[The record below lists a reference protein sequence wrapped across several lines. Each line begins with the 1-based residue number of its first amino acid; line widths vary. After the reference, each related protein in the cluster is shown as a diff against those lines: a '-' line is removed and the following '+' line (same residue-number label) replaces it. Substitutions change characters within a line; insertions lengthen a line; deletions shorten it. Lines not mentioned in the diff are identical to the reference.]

1 MLTVSLSGSDT
12 DIGAK
17 DDAALVPISG
27 FHTDVDTLLNYKHK
41 TGRATFEAIG
51 RSVLSYAPSSIE
63 TLTTTYDQGQL
74 AFSMIAGHNRFQ
86 ATQMVNYSPY
96 YQFGALPDAT
106 PSSLTETAQSHGD
119 FANSKVS
126 AVVSTTGVDF
136 GRTISRRDTLS
147 FSYNLRRTTFG
158 GENLDLTYQGG
169 GVVFLHRLS
178 RSVALRTGYRY
189 RSSTSTFTQV
199 GSVHNHDLD
208 FGLDYNRAL
217 GSSKRTTL
225 AFSSGSS
232 ATPQDQGGMVFNL
245 IGNAALTRQIGR
257 TWRARLAA
265 NRSVE
270 PLEGFTQSVL
280 TNSGIFDVEGK
291 LNRRVT
297 FSTSVGY
304 SMGTVG
310 VTARDATSYDNWSAT
325 TGLRLMLSR
334 WTALDAQYSA
344 YGHRFEQGVQLAP
357 GVMNALNRQGVRVSF
372 TWLHPVQ
379 Q

>member
-1 MLTVSLSGSDT
+1 VARAICLLLVVSVVAGASAQTQTPTPETTPALETTPGLAPPPAPTPAPAPSPRTSQRREPPQTTMLTVSLSGSDT

-169 GVVFLHRLS
+169 GVVYLHRLS
-178 RSVALRTGYRY
+178 RSVALRTG
-189 RSSTSTFTQV
+189 
-199 GSVHNHDLD
+199 
-208 FGLDYNRAL
+208 
-217 GSSKRTTL
+217 
-225 AFSSGSS
+225 
-232 ATPQDQGGMVFNL
+232 
-245 IGNAALTRQIGR
+245 
-257 TWRARLAA
+257 
-265 NRSVE
+265 
-270 PLEGFTQSVL
+270 
-280 TNSGIFDVEGK
+280 
-291 LNRRVT
+291 
-297 FSTSVGY
+297 
-304 SMGTVG
+304 
-310 VTARDATSYDNWSAT
+310 
-325 TGLRLMLSR
+325 
-334 WTALDAQYSA
+334 
-344 YGHRFEQGVQLAP
+344 
-357 GVMNALNRQGVRVSF
+357 
-372 TWLHPVQ
+372 
-379 Q
+379 